1 MREEQNYLVVK
12 HNDLIR
18 EVQARLS
25 LTVNEQ
31 KVALYLVSL
40 INPDDKDFD
49 IVFVSISALCELFGL
64 EKVKGNYERLKKAI
78 KTLRDK
84 SCWIQGKLFSWID
97 APEVIP
103 NSGMVR
109 VKLSESL
116 KPYLLQLKENFTK
129 YKLYNVLVL
138 KSKYSIRI
146 YELLKSY
153 FWEDTYSVTIQE
165 FKKSICCDTFNE
177 FKDFNKWVLAP
188 AIKEIN
194 ELTDIYVEVTKLKTG
209 KCITDLKFDIK
220 EPSKVMPFD
229 SILYKINEV
238 HMRLKKASSTSKR
251 KRKF

>member
-31 KVALYLVSL
+31 KVALYLISL

-49 IVFVSISALCELFGL
+49 TVFVSISSLCELFGL
-64 EKVKGNYERLKKAI
+64 EKEKGNYRNLKKAI

-138 KSKYSIRI
+138 KSKYSIRM
-146 YELLKSY
+146 YELIKSY
-153 FWEDTYSVTIQE
+153 FWEGTYSVTIQE
-165 FKKSICCDTFNE
+165 FKKSICCDAFNE

>member
-18 EVQARLS
+18 KVQALLS
-25 LTVNEQ
+25 LTVTEQ
-31 KVALYLVSL
+31 KVALYLISL

-49 IVFVSISALCELFGL
+49 TVFVSISALCELFGL
-64 EKVKGNYERLKKAI
+64 EKEKGNYKNLKKAI
-78 KTLRDK
+78 KALSDK
-84 SCWIQGKLFSWID
+84 SSWLNGELFRWVD
-97 APEVIP
+97 TAKVIP
-103 NSGMVR
+103 NSGIVR
-109 VKLSESL
+109 VKLSDSL

-129 YKLYNVLVL
+129 YKLYNILVL

-153 FWEDTYSVTIQE
+153 FWEGVYSVTIQE
-165 FKKSICCDTFNE
+165 FKNSIGCDKFNE
-177 FKDFNKWVLAP
+177 FKDFNKRVLTP

-209 KCITDLKFDIK
+209 KCITDLKFDIHETSEK
-220 EPSKVMPFD
+220 LPFD
-229 SILYKINEV
+229 KILSKIYEV
-238 HMRLKKASSTSKR
+238 DMRLKRASSTSKR

>member
-18 EVQARLS
+18 KVQALLS

-31 KVALYLVSL
+31 KVALYLISL

-49 IVFVSISALCELFGL
+49 AVLVSISALCELFGL

-78 KTLRDK
+78 KALSDK
-84 SCWIQGKLFSWID
+84 SHWLNGELFRWVD
-97 APEVIP
+97 TAKVIP

-177 FKDFNKWVLAP
+177 FKDFNKRVLAP